1 MVELL
6 PKVASWNL
14 RPKLMEWVWSFE
26 VRWGC
31 HLQQMNVQY
40 CVSRPLKIL
49 IKIEW
54 RKMKPPSNIRTQ
66 APHVIIDLD
75 FGESKFGWSSHWH
88 MSIKLQL
95 EACMILDAVQIL
107 SWRQDMIKY
116 DGRGKIY
123 LFFSSTVTSANSQK
137 MDFHFATPC
146 CLYISPRNNMAIF
159 IHPSLTIPQ
168 AKHLR
173 SMSVE
178 IQGRGWTLK
187 SSCLRSASCDAFAW
201 TPPHPRCGEHGS
213 HTWRRRK
220 SYRPRDLGTSKNT
233 LKF

>member
-1 MVELL
+1 MV
-6 PKVASWNL
+6 
-14 RPKLMEWVWSFE
+14 VW
-26 VRWGC
+26 

-49 IKIEW
+49 IKIKW
-54 RKMKPPSNIRTQ
+54 RKMKPPSNIRTK

-137 MDFHFATPC
+137 WTFTLRPLVVCTFPQGIIWHDH
-146 CLYISPRNNMAIF
+146 
-159 IHPSLTIPQ
+159 HPS
-168 AKHLR
+168 
-173 SMSVE
+173 
-178 IQGRGWTLK
+178 
-187 SSCLRSASCDAFAW
+187 F
-201 TPPHPRCGEHGS
+201 HPS
-213 HTWRRRK
+213 
-220 SYRPRDLGTSKNT
+220 SKNT
-233 LKF
+233 